1 MPHKKFKVNYLNSIK
16 ASFKQYSLSGNKSK
30 NLHGHNPPNLGPPVT
45 SSTTAR
51 HVGSNLPEGSPH
63 GYTPSRTATNLNSGA
78 TQEPNERPLNPIGAP
93 QLIPSTERR
102 KARTIQNLP
111 EALRHQV
118 TATPVHFHETIL
130 QAYNKPPLTSAT
142 GMSVTTPPL
151 VAM

>member
-1 MPHKKFKVNYLNSIK
+1 MNSIE
-16 ASFKQYSLSGNKSK
+16 ASFKHYSLSGNKLK
-30 NLHGHNPPNLGPPVT
+30 DPPILISSNLGPLVT
-45 SSTTAR
+45 SSTTVQ
-51 HVGSNLPEGSPH
+51 HVGLTLPEGSPH
-63 GYTPSRTATNLNSGA
+63 GYTPSRTAPDLNSGA
-78 TQEPNERPLNPIGAP
+78 TQEPDERSLNPIGAP
-93 QLIPSTERR
+93 RLTPSTERR